1 VTALMVLVG
10 LPAIGLKG
18 KCRRLLKFPEE
29 PARWEPPGVP
39 DDRAGVWPA
48 AVVSALLTVF
58 LSLTEDFVEDR
69 MSLAEVLQRLRLALA
84 DEGISMRFESD
95 QSGGDAAP
103 AQGGGGESIAPP
115 ESEEER
121 CCVVCWRNPREVRF
135 GCGHASLCRSCYA
148 ALRMRPIEA
157 QLCPNCRA
165 PIGETV
171 AELGAHVNAA
181 PTFVM
186 GRAGRRQS
194 IASSSS
200 STGRGRGG
208 RGGHEG

>member
-1 VTALMVLVG
+1 MCCGDVSANPRHLSASQVLVG

-39 DDRAGVWPA
+39 DDRAGAWPA
-48 AVVSALLTVF
+48 AVVRTPPPHTTRWWTDVSRRLSYPQVSALLTVF

-69 MSLAEVLQRLRLALA
+69 MSLAEALQRLRLALA

-115 ESEEER
+115 DSEEER
-121 CCVVCWRNPREVRF
+121 CCVVCWRNPREVR
-135 GCGHASLCRSCYA
+135 S
-148 ALRMRPIEA
+148 
-157 QLCPNCRA
+157 
-165 PIGETV
+165 
-171 AELGAHVNAA
+171 AA
-181 PTFVM
+181 PAF
-186 GRAGRRQS
+186 GQFIG
-194 IASSSS
+194 
-200 STGRGRGG
+200 
-208 RGGHEG
+208 